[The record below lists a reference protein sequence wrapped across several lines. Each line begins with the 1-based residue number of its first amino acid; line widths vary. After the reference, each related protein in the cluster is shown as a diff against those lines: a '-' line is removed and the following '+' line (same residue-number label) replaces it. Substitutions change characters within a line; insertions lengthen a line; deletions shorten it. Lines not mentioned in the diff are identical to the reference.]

1 MNAAFSQEI
10 PPWIPA
16 SAGIWLL
23 TSTWLGWRRGV
34 VRQAASLVG
43 LALAVAAGFW
53 LGPLIEPI
61 VPALGLPNFLRP
73 LLGGC
78 LVGALIWG
86 GVSTLSH
93 IIFRRTEDQG
103 FGLIRLFYG
112 FSGAALGLLSGLTV
126 LALAA
131 WGVRFFGSFAEGLHQ
146 GTKSA
151 IQAKGKGRPHLA
163 PEPAPL
169 VFLKKSIEDSAAG
182 ALLWKLDPL
191 SPGVYPRVQKMGQ
204 VLTNPIARDR
214 LLADPSM
221 DALARNAKILALKSD
236 PDLQDALRAGNVW
249 EVLRH
254 PKVQLAA
261 ADAQLLTQFRTINL
275 DNILDR
281 ALGFSPPGTPS
292 PGAPAEKAPQPA
304 QQGLGRSKP

>member
-1 MNAAFSQEI
+1 MNAAISQEI
-10 PPWIPA
+10 PPWVPL
-16 SAGIWLL
+16 SAGVWLL

-43 LALAVAAGFW
+43 LALAIAAGFW

-78 LVGALIWG
+78 LVGVLIWG

-93 IIFRRTEDQG
+93 IIFRKTEDQG

-112 FSGAALGLLSGLTV
+112 FSGAVLGLLSGLTV

-146 GTKSA
+146 GTKSV
-151 IQAKGKGRPHLA
+151 IQAKGRPHLA
-163 PEPAPL
+163 AEPAPL

-191 SPGVYPRVQKMGQ
+191 SPAVYPRIQKMGQ
-204 VLTNPIARDR
+204 VLTNPAARDR

-221 DALARNAKILALKSD
+221 DALSRNAKILALKSD
-236 PDLQDALRAGNVW
+236 PELQEALRAGNVW

-261 ADAQLLTQFRTINL
+261 ADAQLLTQFRTIDL
-275 DNILDR
+275 DKILDR
-281 ALGFSPPGTPS
+281 ALGVALPGTPPPGTP
-292 PGAPAEKAPQPA
+292 AEKATPPTR
-304 QQGLGRSKP
+304 QGGGRSKP

>member
-1 MNAAFSQEI
+1 MNVALSQEI
-10 PPWIPA
+10 PPWVPA

-23 TSTWLGWRRGV
+23 ASTWLGWRRGV
-34 VRQAASLVG
+34 VRQAASLIG
-43 LALAVAAGFW
+43 LALAIAAGFW

-78 LVGALIWG
+78 LVGVLIWG

-93 IIFRRTEDQG
+93 IIFRKTEDQG

-112 FSGAALGLLSGLTV
+112 FSGAMLGLLSGLTV

-131 WGVRFFGSFAEGLHQ
+131 WGVRFFGSFAEGLHL

-151 IQAKGKGRPHLA
+151 TQAKGRPQLA
-163 PEPAPL
+163 AEPAPL
-169 VFLKKSIEDSAAG
+169 VLLKKSIEDSAAG

-191 SPGVYPRVQKMGQ
+191 SPSVYPRVQKIGQ
-204 VLTNPIARDR
+204 VLTNPSARDR

-221 DALARNAKILALKSD
+221 EALARNAKILALKSD
-236 PDLQDALRAGNVW
+236 PGLQEALRAGNVW

-261 ADAQLLTQFRTINL
+261 ADAQLLTQFRTIDL
-275 DNILDR
+275 DKILDR
-281 ALGFSPPGTPS
+281 ALGVSSPNTSSPGTP
-292 PGAPAEKAPQPA
+292 PEKTTPAARQGASR
-304 QQGLGRSKP
+304 LKP